1 MEPEDSL
8 RRLHISYINN
18 NNMYDCL
25 IMGRAIII
33 ESKIKDSKFLN
44 CYVGQY

>member
-8 RRLHISYINN
+8 RRLHISYIS

-25 IMGRAIII
+25 IVGRAMII
-33 ESKIKDSKFLN
+33 ESKIKDSKFLK